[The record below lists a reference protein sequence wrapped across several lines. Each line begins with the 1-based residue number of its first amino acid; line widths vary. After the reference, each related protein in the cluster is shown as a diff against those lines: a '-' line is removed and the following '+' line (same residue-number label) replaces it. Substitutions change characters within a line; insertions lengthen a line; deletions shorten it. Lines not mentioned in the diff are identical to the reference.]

1 MTLCCSTNQHN
12 IIIDVQEVEEIH
24 ENTIMEQKHEMTV
37 SEEDDDDDK
46 SISSAVSSLH
56 ESMIMETEKRKER
69 LRKFREKR
77 RQQQQGTLQVGKG
90 VDESM
95 NDSTPL
101 STNNTSKGGIKGGIM
116 TVRTVEESLTGNKIT
131 EMRKRRRRLVLKH
144 KKDKRHGP
152 PWFKLSIKDLSA
164 DESVSVSESSYLDDE
179 DLSLMSGL
187 TTGSTTSA
195 IVDLSIKFSNC
206 TIREYEVIPGS
217 NPSVSAGA
225 PIELGWAH
233 TKDEIVSLDSYEKN
247 RGGSRRLQAQ
257 MRMPVEYRHE
267 LLMNFGHSMNQ
278 IRQADKDA
286 HSIRTKRLQT
296 MQVWQLGGTIQR
308 EEKAEKI
315 KKALLKPFQL
325 SSRKKKK
332 KEEKL
337 LWASVH
343 QSTAL
348 QL

>member
-1 MTLCCSTNQHN
+1 
-12 IIIDVQEVEEIH
+12 
-24 ENTIMEQKHEMTV
+24 
-37 SEEDDDDDK
+37 
-46 SISSAVSSLH
+46 
-56 ESMIMETEKRKER
+56 
-69 LRKFREKR
+69 
-77 RQQQQGTLQVGKG
+77 
-90 VDESM
+90 
-95 NDSTPL
+95 
-101 STNNTSKGGIKGGIM
+101 
-116 TVRTVEESLTGNKIT
+116 
-131 EMRKRRRRLVLKH
+131 
-144 KKDKRHGP
+144 
-152 PWFKLSIKDLSA
+152 
-164 DESVSVSESSYLDDE
+164 
-179 DLSLMSGL
+179 
-187 TTGSTTSA
+187 
-195 IVDLSIKFSNC
+195 
-206 TIREYEVIPGS
+206 
-217 NPSVSAGA
+217 
-225 PIELGWAH
+225 
-233 TKDEIVSLDSYEKN
+233 LDSYEKN